1 MTTIQRL
8 GALLALSA
16 LALALTAACGSDG
29 AAKVA
34 DPEVTTLVAAP
45 IDDLELLIRESFP
58 PQYALRVVSGL
69 PNGCHQFSG
78 HKLARDGTRI
88 TISVMNRAPTDP
100 GTACTQVYGQHEEV
114 IELGTNFQPGTEYTV
129 QVNEETL
136 TFTAQ

>member
-8 GALLALSA
+8 GALVALGA

-45 IDDLELLIRESFP
+45 IDDLHLIIRESFP

-69 PNGCHQFSG
+69 PNGCHEFDAYE
-78 HKLARDGTRI
+78 LTRDLTNL
-88 TISVMNRAPTDP
+88 TIRVTNRVPTDP
-100 GTACTQVYGQHEEV
+100 ALACTQIYGQHEEV
-114 IELGTNFQPGTEYTV
+114 VELGTDFQSDTQYTV
-129 QVNEETL
+129 QVNDRTL

>member
-1 MTTIQRL
+1 
-8 GALLALSA
+8 
-16 LALALTAACGSDG
+16 
-29 AAKVA
+29 
-34 DPEVTTLVAAP
+34 
-45 IDDLELLIRESFP
+45 
-58 PQYALRVVSGL
+58 VVSGL

-88 TISVMNRAPTDP
+88 TISVMNRAPADP

-114 IELGTNFQPGTEYTV
+114 IELGTNFQPGTQYTV

>member
-1 MTTIQRL
+1 MRTIQRL
-8 GALLALSA
+8 GALLALGA
-16 LALALTAACGSDG
+16 LALALTAACGRDG

-69 PNGCHQFSG
+69 PNGCHQFNG

-88 TISVMNRAPTDP
+88 TISLTNRVPTDP

-114 IELGTNFQPGTEYTV
+114 IELGTDFEPGTEYAV
-129 QVNEETL
+129 KVNDETL

>member
-16 LALALTAACGSDG
+16 LVLALTAACGSDG

-34 DPEVTTLVAAP
+34 DSEMTTLVAAP
-45 IDDLELLIRESFP
+45 IDDFELLVRESFP

-78 HKLARDGTRI
+78 HELARDGTRI

-114 IELGTNFQPGTEYTV
+114 IELGTNFQPGTQYTV